1 MVDVDKIWLFRII
14 PIQNLELILRNGMYC
29 KNAKRTDKEFVTIGN
44 KEIINQ
50 RDNKIVKCFPETVVN
65 DFIPFYFSV
74 RTPMLYNL
82 ITGYGVP
89 AIPQKE
95 IIYICCRLN
104 ELINNKFQWC
114 FTDGN
119 AAKNITKFS
128 NNIKD
133 LKKLDWRS
141 IESKDFRDENTD
153 GDEDRVRKKHAEF
166 LVKDYVSVEYIK
178 GIAVLNETVKEEVEE
193 TIKNL
198 KLSIEVKIKPEF
210 YFL

>member
-1 MVDVDKIWLFRII
+1 MIW
-14 PIQNLELILRNGMYC
+14 Q
-29 KNAKRTDKEFVTIGN
+29 
-44 KEIINQ
+44 
-50 RDNKIVKCFPETVVN
+50 
-65 DFIPFYFSV
+65 
-74 RTPMLYNL
+74 
-82 ITGYGVP
+82 
-89 AIPQKE
+89 
-95 IIYICCRLN
+95 
-104 ELINNKFQWC
+104 
-114 FTDGN
+114 
-119 AAKNITKFS
+119 TKFS

-133 LKKLDWRS
+133 LEKLDWRS
-141 IESKDFRDENTD
+141 IESKDFRDENAD